1 MIYSLPNSFNTKGGK
16 GNLQGPKRTQR
27 SGSRGEKGQSLVEFS
42 LMIIILTSLLLGILD
57 IGRAYFTFL
66 ALQDA
71 AGEGASYAAQYP
83 TYITSSNAAD
93 PNNVTYRVKNAAPV
107 GTLVDW
113 TSATVTVANSGSIAQ
128 GQPITVTVTTSYQLL
143 TPFVGTIVGSQTLP
157 LSAISVAIITAP

>member
-1 MIYSLPNSFNTKGGK
+1 MIYSLPNWLETKRRKDRRGRKPRRIG
-16 GNLQGPKRTQR
+16 
-27 SGSRGEKGQSLVEFS
+27 SGSETGQSLVEFS
-42 LMIIILTSLLLGILD
+42 LMIVILTSLLLGILD

-83 TYITSSNAAD
+83 TYVTSSNSAD

-113 TSATVTVANSGSIAQ
+113 NSATVTVANSGSTAQ
-128 GQPITVTVTTSYQLL
+128 GQPITVTVTTNYQLL

-157 LSAISVAIITAP
+157 LSAISVATITAP

>member
-1 MIYSLPNSFNTKGGK
+1 MIYSSPNWLNTKRK
-16 GNLQGPKRTQR
+16 KVLRDRKIR
-27 SGSRGEKGQSLVEFS
+27 SDRSRSETGQSLVEFS

-83 TYITSSNAAD
+83 TYVTSSNSAD

-113 TSATVTVANSGSIAQ
+113 DSATVAVTNSGSTAQ
-128 GQPITVTVTTSYQLL
+128 SQPITVTVTTSYQLI

-157 LSAISVAIITAP
+157 LSATSVATITAP

>member
-1 MIYSLPNSFNTKGGK
+1 MIFSLPNLLKTKDTK
-16 GNLQGPKRTQR
+16 GNLLSAKTARR
-27 SGSRGEKGQSLVEFS
+27 IGSKGEKGQSLVEFS
-42 LMIIILTSLLLGILD
+42 LMVVILTSLLLGILD
-57 IGRAYFTFL
+57 IGRAYFTFM

-83 TYITSSNAAD
+83 TYITSSNSAD

-113 TSATVTVANSGSIAQ
+113 SSATVSVANSGSTAQ
-128 GQPITVTVTTSYQLL
+128 GEPITVTVTTSYQLL

-157 LSAISVAIITAP
+157 LSAESVATITAP

>member
-66 ALQDA
+66 ALQDS

-83 TYITSSNAAD
+83 TYITSTNSAD

-113 TSATVTVANSGSIAQ
+113 NSATVAVTNSGSTAQ

>member
-1 MIYSLPNSFNTKGGK
+1 
-16 GNLQGPKRTQR
+16 
-27 SGSRGEKGQSLVEFS
+27 
-42 LMIIILTSLLLGILD
+42 MIIILTSLLLGILD

-83 TYITSSNAAD
+83 TYVTSANSAD

-113 TSATVTVANSGSIAQ
+113 NSATVSVTNSGSTAQ
-128 GQPITVTVTTSYQLL
+128 SQPITVTVTTRYQLI

-157 LSAISVAIITAP
+157 LSVMSVATITAP